1 MKNISGID
9 LRSLAAFR
17 IIFATFI
24 ALEFGLMVLGN
35 FSDIY
40 SPQTGILGND
50 FAKEYLA
57 YYKNFEGIFF
67 IHSDFGMKFFIWLI
81 IITMLLLAA
90 GFYPRLMAA
99 IGSVLLYLFFN
110 RYNLLYFGWEMY
122 ASVMLFWLIWLPS
135 NNRYSLFQ
143 TGYVI
148 INNEWKSPLAV
159 ALLFQIGFIYFYNG
173 ISKNGDLWM
182 SGLAIDSFLSEID
195 KTTGYALWL
204 KNKQALTSFLTYAT
218 LLIELAILPLLFI
231 KWNNTFFRYLAA
243 LLVFLLHWSIALFAD
258 VGNFKYVA
266 VAVSF
271 LLLPAGFWNFFE
283 YQKNNLEQH
292 QNSSFIVKLPVF
304 NTSLPLVFNGIFAV
318 LLCIII
324 IFTNLSHTNASK
336 TSDRVKNI
344 IQTFHIN
351 KPLEH
356 FNHYSLPQYSFFTQY
371 WHLYSPDPPAQKG
384 YMQAEVITVN
394 NDTIPVFNGMP
405 LNGKRFSSDI
415 QHYFFSGLL
424 LRKGRNEKEKI
435 AEKYLML
442 REIRLW
448 NKQKTNAKL
457 KSLQLVIYGFPYN
470 YNKTKEENLTSS
482 RTVYKSIDIK
492 YKS

>member
-1 MKNISGID
+1 MKNICGID
-9 LRSLAAFR
+9 FRSLAAFR
-17 IIFATFI
+17 IILATFI

-50 FAKEYLA
+50 FAKDYLT

-67 IHSDFGMKFFIWLI
+67 IHSDSGMKLFIWLI
-81 IITMLLLAA
+81 IITMFLLAA

-99 IGSVLLYLFFN
+99 IGCMLLYLFFN

-143 TGYVI
+143 TAYI
-148 INNEWKSPLAV
+148 INNNEWKSPFAF

-182 SGLAIDSFLSEID
+182 SGLAVDSFLSETD
-195 KTTGYALWL
+195 KTTDYALWL
-204 KNKQALTSFLTYAT
+204 KNKQTLSSFLTYAT
-218 LLIELAILPLLFI
+218 LFVEIAVLPMLFI
-231 KWNNTFFRYLAA
+231 RWNNSFFRYVAA
-243 LLVFLLHWSIALFAD
+243 LLIVVLHWSIALFAD

-266 VAVSF
+266 VAVAF
-271 LLLPAGFWNFFE
+271 LLLPGSFWEFFAAP
-283 YQKNNLEQH
+283 KNNLEH
-292 QNSSFIVKLPVF
+292 NENTSFVIKLPTF
-304 NTSLPLVFNGIFAV
+304 NTSLPFLMNSILAT
-318 LLCIII
+318 LLCLII
-324 IFTNLSHTNASK
+324 IFTNLSQTNTSK
-336 TSDRVKNI
+336 TSDRVKKI
-344 IQTFHIN
+344 IQTLHID
-351 KPLEH
+351 KPLAH

-394 NDTIPVFNGMP
+394 NDTIPVFSGMP
-405 LNGKRFSSDI
+405 LNGKRFYSDI

-424 LRKGRNEKEKI
+424 LKQGRNEKEKI
-435 AEKYLML
+435 TEKYLML

-457 KSLQLVIYGFPYN
+457 KSLQLVIYGFSYDKAVSANPV
-470 YNKTKEENLTSS
+470 SS
-482 RTVYKSIDIK
+482 RNVYKSIDIK